1 MQEIIQNWV
10 KIHILKNIIIYVDTT
25 LYVYDHQ
32 SSPYVTNMNYESSII
47 VLIIF
52 SFNFTKCDED
62 IISDIELAP
71 KKVMGELRY
80 FPSKVKPKAEILKR
94 DNIELY
100 AST

>member
-1 MQEIIQNWV
+1 MQEIIHNWV
-10 KIHILKNIIIYVDTT
+10 KIHILKNIIIYVDATI
-25 LYVYDHQ
+25 VCDNQ

-80 FPSKVKPKAEILKR
+80 FPSKVKPKAEITR

>member
-1 MQEIIQNWV
+1 M
-10 KIHILKNIIIYVDTT
+10 
-25 LYVYDHQ
+25 YVYDHQ
-32 SSPYVTNMNYESSII
+32 SSPYVTNMNYELSII
-47 VLIIF
+47 LIIF

-62 IISDIELAP
+62 IISDIQLAP

-80 FPSKVKPKAEILKR
+80 FPSKVKPKAEITR

>member
-1 MQEIIQNWV
+1 MLTLQ
-10 KIHILKNIIIYVDTT
+10 

-80 FPSKVKPKAEILKR
+80 CPSKAKPKAEILKR

>member
-1 MQEIIQNWV
+1 MSTLQ
-10 KIHILKNIIIYVDTT
+10 

-52 SFNFTKCDED
+52 SFNFTKSDED
-62 IISDIELAP
+62 FVSDIQLAP

-80 FPSKVKPKAEILKR
+80 FLSKVKPRAEI
-94 DNIELY
+94 
-100 AST
+100 

>member
-1 MQEIIQNWV
+1 MSTLQ
-10 KIHILKNIIIYVDTT
+10 
-25 LYVYDHQ
+25 LYVDHQ

-80 FPSKVKPKAEILKR
+80 FPSKVKPKAEITR

-100 AST
+100 ASI